1 MLSEIMFYMYVKS
14 NGILKQEFLVGIC
27 DWVIHKGIH
36 TKNKTWLLDFTF
48 QSIMYSGN
56 ETQILA
62 TTI

>member
-36 TKNKTWLLDFTF
+36 TKNKTWLLDFYI
-48 QSIMYSGN
+48 SVN
-56 ETQILA
+56 HV
-62 TTI
+62 